1 MDRSY
6 AAANTRSRERLNELV
21 DRMSYK
27 DLNRALSDGW
37 TIAAMLAHLAFWDY
51 RALVLLGKWESEEV
65 QYSPIDPDIINDAMQ
80 PLCRAL
86 PPHEAVRLVV
96 EAAEAVD
103 RKLET
108 LRPDVLSRIVQDGAP
123 INVKRS
129 EHREQHLVQIEN
141 ALKRLD

>member
-6 AAANTRSRERLNELV
+6 TAANTRSRERLKELV
-21 DRMSYK
+21 NQMSLE
-27 DLNRALSDGW
+27 DLSRPLSDGW

-51 RALVLLGKWESEEV
+51 RALALLDKLGNEEV
-65 QYSPIDPDIINDAMQ
+65 QYSPIDPDIVNDAMQ

-86 PPHEAVRLVV
+86 PPHEAVRLAV

-108 LRPDVLSRIVQDGAP
+108 LRPDIVSQIVQDGAP

-141 ALKRLD
+141 TLHC

>member
-1 MDRSY
+1 
-6 AAANTRSRERLNELV
+6 
-21 DRMSYK
+21 MSHE

-37 TIAAMLAHLAFWDY
+37 TVAALLAHLAFWDY
-51 RALVLLGKWESEEV
+51 RALVLLDKWEGEEV

-86 PPHEAVRLVV
+86 PPHEAVRLAV
-96 EAAEAVD
+96 EAAETVD

-108 LRPDVLSRIVQDGAP
+108 LRPDLLTRIVQDSAP

-129 EHREQHLVQIEN
+129 DHREQHLVQIEN
-141 ALKRLD
+141 ALKRSD

>member
-6 AAANTRSRERLNELV
+6 TAANTRSRERLRTLV
-21 DRMSYK
+21 NQMSHE

-37 TIAAMLAHLAFWDY
+37 TIAAVLAHLAFWDY
-51 RALVLLGKWESEEV
+51 RALALLDKLGNEEV
-65 QYSPIDPDIINDAMQ
+65 QYSPIDPDIVNDAMQ

-86 PPHEAVRLVV
+86 PPHEAVRLAVA
-96 EAAEAVD
+96 AAEAVD

-108 LRPDVLSRIVQDGAP
+108 LRPDIVSRIVQDGAP

-129 EHREQHLVQIEN
+129 EHRDQHLVQIEN
-141 ALKRLD
+141 TLQLLD